1 MEHRLL
7 DWRRTVAFTLLLA
20 AAGTA
25 SLHAQEAASATGAKM
40 RVLVPNL
47 DPLNNAKNKFGE
59 DVAESVRKQLGTM
72 QRHVGIDKKEMQAEV
87 KALKLKEDEMDCMV
101 QYRQLA
107 IRMNAELLVCGE
119 YWPEGTAHSAWAQ
132 FINAKTG
139 DAFVVDTLTAANA
152 KEASDQI
159 FQQFQRFVEHIGLA
173 GFCYEYLGSEQ
184 WDRALENCNNAL
196 AINANAGPAL
206 KGKAMALFRQGT
218 ANAQEPDQAKLNE
231 ALGIYK
237 KVLELNPVDQEA
249 LRQAGIVSARIGN
262 AQESREYFRQY
273 LEMNP
278 GDVAVR
284 ISIAN
289 DQARAGDPEGA
300 LRVVEEGLK
309 TDESNTDLRTF
320 AGVYA
325 AQAAYKIQSEKQE
338 LTPEAKA
345 LYAVAYT
352 HYKNLFDTRE
362 GDVEPAVIKQMI
374 TTLVVLDRA
383 AEAVEVGSK
392 GTQTKAESGAV
403 WAAYAGA
410 LAQVNRVEEAVAA
423 FDKAIALNDTTE
435 TGLRG
440 RKATILLTAGRI
452 EAARSAVREAI
463 TAGETTGDEV
473 ADLVWRVTMNDEYQ
487 KKSWDAALRNF
498 EVAGEFATSASMKSQ
513 LAFWSGMI
521 HYQKAAAIKTPETAA
536 QARTA
541 RPSFVRALETL
552 EAGAAYG
559 RATPNSN
566 YAATVDNIRKYIEY
580 LDALIKAG
588 R

>member
-1 MEHRLL
+1 MELRLL
-7 DWRRTVAFTLLLA
+7 DWRRAVAFTLLIA

-25 SLHAQEAASATGAKM
+25 SLHAQEAAPATGAKM

-47 DPLNNAKNKFGE
+47 DPLNQAKDKFGE
-59 DVAESVRKQLGTM
+59 EVAETMRKQLSTM
-72 QRHVGIDKKEMQAEV
+72 QRHVGIEKKEMQSEI
-87 KALKLKEDEMDCMV
+87 KALKLKEDDMDCMV

-119 YWPEGTAHSAWAQ
+119 YWPDANGHAAWAQ

-152 KEASDQI
+152 KEASEQI

-173 GFCYEYLGSEQ
+173 AFCYEYLGSEQ

-196 AINANAGPAL
+196 AINPNAAPAL
-206 KGKAMALFRQGT
+206 KGKAMALFRQAT
-218 ANAQEPDQAKLNE
+218 VNADAPDQAKLNE
-231 ALGIYK
+231 AFAVYK
-237 KVLELNPVDQEA
+237 QVLNVNPMDQEA
-249 LRQAGIVSARIGN
+249 LRQAGIVSARLGD
-262 AQESREYFRQY
+262 AEASREYFRQY

-289 DQARAGDPEGA
+289 DQAKAGDPEGA

-309 TDESNTDLRTF
+309 TESDNVDLRTF

-325 AQAAYKIQSEKQE
+325 AQAAYKVQTEQQE
-338 LTPEAKA
+338 LTAEAKA
-345 LYAVAYT
+345 LYATAYD
-352 HYKNLFDTRE
+352 HYKNLFDTKN
-362 GDVEPAVIKQMI
+362 GDVEPAVIRQMI
-374 TTLVVLDRA
+374 TTLVVLERA
-383 AEAVEVGSK
+383 PEAVEVGAK
-392 GTQTKAESGAV
+392 ATQVKAESGAV

-410 LAQVNRVEEAVAA
+410 LAQVDRVDEAVAA

-452 EAARSAVREAI
+452 EQARSAVQEAI

-473 ADLVWRVTMNDEYQ
+473 ADLIWRVTMNDEYQ
-487 KKSWDAALRNF
+487 NKEWDAALRNF
-498 EVAGEFATSASMKSQ
+498 EVASEFATSEDVKSQ
-513 LAFWSGMI
+513 MAFWSGMI
-521 HYQKAAAIKTPETAA
+521 LYQKAAAIKTPENAA
-536 QARTA
+536 QARAA
-541 RPSFVRALETL
+541 RPSFARALDAL
-552 EAGAAYG
+552 QAGAAYG

-566 YAATVDNIRKYIEY
+566 YAATVENIRKYIEY
-580 LDALIKAG
+580 LDALIKRG
-588 R
+588 Q